1 LHPAGAV
8 AGWGFHPL
16 ESAAFS
22 RRTPKA
28 AAHGRQKGVNTS
40 GSMADPGNVAA
51 MAPLEQVDR
60 QQAAEA
66 V

>member
-1 LHPAGAV
+1 
-8 AGWGFHPL
+8 
-16 ESAAFS
+16 
-22 RRTPKA
+22 
-28 AAHGRQKGVNTS
+28 
-40 GSMADPGNVAA
+40 MADPGNVAA